1 MPLTSP
7 EYFVFLVAV
16 YFCYWLSA
24 RARVAGL
31 VVIVAAN
38 ALFYAKWSP
47 VYLALIP
54 AAASADFLLARAMER
69 SASGAARRAMVS
81 LSVAMN
87 VGLIASAKYLPL
99 LAGWAERPGGGGWA
113 QWTLPLGLSFYGF
126 QAMTYTIDVYRK
138 DAKAAASYLS
148 YLCSVSFFPTALAG
162 PITRVA
168 ALMPQWEKTGRT
180 LRAEDG
186 GRALFWIGLG
196 LMKKFL
202 IADYLGEHL
211 VNRIFD
217 LPKLYSGFEVLMGVY
232 GYAFQLY
239 YDFSG
244 YTDIALGS
252 ALLLGVKLPPNFN
265 RPYTAENIADFWRR
279 WHISLSN
286 WLRDY
291 LFFSLPGKR
300 SRFMPYVN
308 LIVTFAIGG
317 IWHGARWTFG
327 IWGLMHGA
335 GLAVTRGWQAWT
347 GKRKPSRH
355 PALRVVRILAT
366 FHFVAFAWI
375 YFRAASVETAGDIL
389 AQIFSGTAGA
399 ANISGGFWLV
409 LTIAAV
415 AHYWPKG
422 WYQRA
427 LGLYCRAPFY
437 AQAAALALLALA
449 IRYVAGTGA
458 APFVYQRF

>member
-7 EYFVFLVAV
+7 EYFVFLLAV
-16 YFCYWLSA
+16 YFSYWLLA

-31 VVIVAAN
+31 FVILAAN
-38 ALFYAKWSP
+38 AYFYGRWSP

-54 AAASADFLLARAMER
+54 AAASADFILARAMER

-81 LSVAMN
+81 LSVAIN

-99 LAGWAERPGGGGWA
+99 FGGMA
-113 QWTLPLGLSFYGF
+113 AWTLPLGLSFYGF

-138 DAKAAASYLS
+138 DAKAASSYLA
-148 YLCSVSFFPTALAG
+148 YLCSVSFFPTTLAG

-168 ALMPQWEKTGRT
+168 ALMPQWERTGRT
-180 LRAEDG
+180 VTAEDG

-265 RPYTAENIADFWRR
+265 RPYTADNIADFWRR

-300 SRFMPYVN
+300 SRWMPYVN

-327 IWGLMHGA
+327 IWGLIHGA
-335 GLAVTRGWQAWT
+335 GLAATRGWQAWR
-347 GKRKPSRH
+347 GKRQPS
-355 PALRVVRILAT
+355 PNAALRTLRILAT
-366 FHFVAFAWI
+366 FHFVVFAWI
-375 YFRAASVETAGDIL
+375 FFRAGSVETARDIL

-399 ANISGGFWLV
+399 ANISAGFWLV
-409 LTIAAV
+409 FAV
-415 AHYWPKG
+415 AVAAHYWPKG
-422 WYQRA
+422 WYQRV
-427 LGLYCRAPFY
+427 LSVYCRAPFY

-449 IRYVAGTGA
+449 IRFVAATGA